1 MIVTRGVGWMQEK
14 ETRLKRAR
22 APKKQR
28 ACRSERT
35 NQPLYLSLESYYHFG
50 GLEASNVSEESAIS
64 YEN

>member
-1 MIVTRGVGWMQEK
+1 MQEK

-28 ACRSERT
+28 ACRSERR

-50 GLEASNVSEESAIS
+50 GLEASNASEESAIS